1 MSTLWPRPTG
11 IRCDAWSCTN
21 RCTPYIYQGLF
32 RKQSRDM
39 YVTNT
44 ESIYWNYNRSTSLK
58 TTEHIY
64 HPGSVHTCPELI
76 LTTLQR
82 SWNIM
87 IQYIV
92 IEVVNCTLQFPCR
105 FNGHNNDVR
114 LYMHVGYNFK
124 THLIRQTQWF

>member
-1 MSTLWPRPTG
+1 
-11 IRCDAWSCTN
+11 
-21 RCTPYIYQGLF
+21 
-32 RKQSRDM
+32 
-39 YVTNT
+39 
-44 ESIYWNYNRSTSLK
+44 
-58 TTEHIY
+58 
-64 HPGSVHTCPELI
+64 
-76 LTTLQR
+76 
-82 SWNIM
+82 M